1 VKYTTF
7 PYSHVYFFWFLN
19 SPTNESVGPI
29 FTLYTSNDVVLRKK
43 LLFKAKNK
51 KNLTQLFEKFEKKIT
66 MALMGKIF

>member
-1 VKYTTF
+1 
-7 PYSHVYFFWFLN
+7 LN

-51 KNLTQLFEKFEKKIT
+51 KKFDSIIRKIREKNYNGAYGENFLK
-66 MALMGKIF
+66 F